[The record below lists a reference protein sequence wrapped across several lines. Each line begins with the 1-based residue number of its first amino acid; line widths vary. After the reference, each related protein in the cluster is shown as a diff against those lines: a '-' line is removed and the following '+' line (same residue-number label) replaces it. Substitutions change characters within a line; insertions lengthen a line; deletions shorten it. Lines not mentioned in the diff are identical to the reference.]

1 MNIIKTFARRAGR
14 KLSDNKLD
22 ALDGMLPQYLFS
34 AEKLS
39 QLNYENIA
47 LESGF
52 GKGENIVRQAI
63 ANPSTLYIGAEV
75 FESGVASL
83 LSLMKEFSIT
93 NILVWPKD
101 ADELLNDVPINSLSE
116 FFLLFPDPWT
126 KRRHAKRRFLQEWRI
141 LLILKKLK
149 SGGVLYFAS
158 DISDYIDMVKELCT
172 KLNLKHE
179 LSRDANF
186 NNYQNTRYHEKAV
199 REGRQVQFI
208 KIYNLIY

>member
-22 ALDGMLPQYLFS
+22 VLDILLPQYLFN
-34 AEKLS
+34 AEKLL
-39 QLNYENIA
+39 QLNYKNIA

-63 ANPSTLYIGAEV
+63 ANTSTLYIGAEV

-83 LSLMKEFSIT
+83 LALIKEFSIT
-93 NILVWPKD
+93 NILIWPKD
-101 ADELLNDVPINSLSE
+101 ADELLNDIALNSLSE

-149 SGGVLYFAS
+149 AGGALYFAS

-172 KLNLKHE
+172 SLNLKYE
-179 LSRDANF
+179 LSHEANF
-186 NNYQNTRYHEKAV
+186 DNYQNTRYHGKAL
-199 REGRQVQFI
+199 REGREVKFI
-208 KIYNLIY
+208 KIYNSRI